1 MKYSWHGHSVVQLE
15 TLSGHKIIIDP
26 FITGNPNTTL
36 KVEDINVD
44 YIILTH
50 GHNDHVGDTFDI
62 ASKCDATIIAMV
74 ELADFFENQGLK
86 THPMNLGGKVH
97 FPFGSIKM
105 VPALHSS
112 TYYYQGETLPM
123 GLASGVIIDD
133 GVHKVYHAGDTALFS
148 DMKLIGPV
156 DLAFLPIGDNYTM
169 GIDDA
174 LKAVELVACKWAVPV
189 HYNTFPI
196 IKQNPYDFVNR
207 LDDGNGIVPDFD
219 KQYNIN

>member
-1 MKYSWHGHSVVQLE
+1 MMVFIKY
-15 TLSGHKIIIDP
+15 
-26 FITGNPNTTL
+26 TTQ
-36 KVEDINVD
+36 V
-44 YIILTH
+44 
-50 GHNDHVGDTFDI
+50 
-62 ASKCDATIIAMV
+62 
-74 ELADFFENQGLK
+74 
-86 THPMNLGGKVH
+86 
-97 FPFGSIKM
+97 
-105 VPALHSS
+105 
-112 TYYYQGETLPM
+112 
-123 GLASGVIIDD
+123 
-133 GVHKVYHAGDTALFS
+133 
-148 DMKLIGPV
+148 IGPV